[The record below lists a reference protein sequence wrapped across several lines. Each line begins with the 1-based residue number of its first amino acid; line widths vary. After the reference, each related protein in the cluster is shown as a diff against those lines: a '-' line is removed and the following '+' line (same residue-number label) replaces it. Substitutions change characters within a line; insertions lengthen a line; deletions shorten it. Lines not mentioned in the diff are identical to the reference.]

1 LVWARFGLHQS
12 LLFAVPLTPYLSK
25 MTLPTPETIA
35 PTLALIEMLAREAI
49 STLPPA
55 FRDAATLVHLRVE
68 DFASDELLE
77 AMDLTDAFELT
88 GLYEGV
94 PLTEKSSMD
103 QPLGPDVIWLFRRP
117 ILDEWAE
124 RGNVSLQELVSHV
137 LIHELAHHFGWSDED
152 IAAIDP
158 WWE

>member
-1 LVWARFGLHQS
+1 
-12 LLFAVPLTPYLSK
+12 
-25 MTLPTPETIA
+25 MTHPSPDSIA
-35 PTLALIEMLAREAI
+35 PSLAQIEQLAHETV
-49 STLPPA
+49 STLPEPFRGPA
-55 FRDAATLVHLRVE
+55 SHIRLRVE
-68 DFASDELLE
+68 DFPEDEMVEEL
-77 AMDLTDAFELT
+77 DLDSPFDLT

-94 PLTEKSSMD
+94 PLTEKSTAD
-103 QPLGPDVIWLFRRP
+103 QVTRPDVIWLFRRP

-137 LIHELAHHFGWSDED
+137 VIHELAHHFGWSDDD